1 MGLLPCSLN
10 NKSLKTSDSG
20 HGGASTENKSNTELK
35 MLPRSLVL
43 LPCSLNNKSS
53 KISDSGHGGATI
65 KIRSNTELKSL
76 PLSQADMP
84 EMLVRLL
91 KLQLMLLNSKTLD

>member
-1 MGLLPCSLN
+1 LLTVLKKLQASVLLSLVN
-10 NKSLKTSDSG
+10 NNSKTSDS
-20 HGGASTENKSNTELK
+20 S
-35 MLPRSLVL
+35 
-43 LPCSLNNKSS
+43 
-53 KISDSGHGGATI
+53 HGGATI